1 MLDFTNQKF
10 GKLLAVRP
18 TDQRKNGHVVWE
30 CQCDCGNI
38 TFAASVDLARGKCI
52 SCGCIKREKA
62 ASVTARLENE
72 RIGKKFGRLT
82 VLRVAE
88 ARKNGR
94 RMLECRCDCGKIIS
108 VTETELKYGY
118 RKSCGCIQKERNDQ
132 FRKTHPEIVPGQ
144 RYGRLTTLSLSDKRI
159 NHARTWECKCDCGN
173 IVLAGAY
180 QLSRG
185 LKKSCGC
192 LKKHQSLPVDT
203 IGREDAP

>member
-38 TFAASVDLARGKCI
+38 TFAASVDLARGKCL
-52 SCGCIKREKA
+52 SCGCLIA
-62 ASVTARLENE
+62 NE
-72 RIGKKFGRLT
+72 RRMESARTLVGQRFGRLT
-82 VLRVAE
+82 IVGPSDKRYSNAQ
-88 ARKNGR
+88 A
-94 RMLECRCDCGKIIS
+94 LECKCDCGKIIS

-159 NHARTWECKCDCGN
+159 NHARTWKCKCDCGN